1 MDDNTVKKLALIIT
15 ANCLRDTPVETKT
28 GPRAF
33 SEADLNILR
42 KSMSDRLYTF
52 LLYLLNNKPASEY
65 SALMEELAR
74 NYPADWPMP
83 ELDSKLT
90 QSAVN
95 ANAGAVNGIR
105 L

>member
-15 ANCLRDTPVETKT
+15 ANCLLDTPVENKT
-28 GPRAF
+28 GAPGPL
-33 SEADLNILR
+33 SETELKVLR

-52 LLYLLNNKPASEY
+52 LLYLLDKPASEY
-65 SALMEELAR
+65 SALMEELSR

-90 QSAVN
+90 PN
-95 ANAGAVNGIR
+95 LHYPR